1 MSHCQAFQPVV
12 NDGIFM
18 IKTFDTC
25 TMRRDPGYQPV
36 LYHWATTTGQSS
48 ALTILLCS
56 VQVVLNSV
64 SHSCG
69 RISPLSKGSV
79 LCIEDCGGCW
89 LSKPYNNHGD
99 CKSLMINL
107 IFSTYKCS
115 HHNYQPSL
123 VPRLPFNSQRWKES
137 LWTRQSLT
145 WLFTY
150 HSLRTRPSHVGPVL
164 GLHVP
169 LLRW

>member
-1 MSHCQAFQPVV
+1 M
-12 NDGIFM
+12 
-18 IKTFDTC
+18 
-25 TMRRDPGYQPV
+25 
-36 LYHWATTTGQSS
+36 YHEKRPRVPTS
-48 ALTILLCS
+48 ALSLSYDNWTIISSHNPLIYCTGGIEFRA
-56 VQVVLNSV
+56 V

-69 RISPLSKGSV
+69 RIFPLSKGSV

-89 LSKPYNNHGD
+89 LSQLSKPYNSHGD

-150 HSLRTRPSHVGPVL
+150 HSLRTRPLHVGPVL